1 MIVSYV
7 DHLRASRVKNRAL
20 ADFATIKDLHK
31 RIAAVGPDGDAATAL
46 RVKLANVERET
57 GLWFF
62 ANVVEPQLTKEDASA
77 TDDERAAEM
86 GMTAYKA
93 CVYYARN
100 AERANP
106 SLNGVDKM
114 EVASADGDIRSAFIH
129 DCAVKSLNLFDK
141 TLLGGP

>member
-1 MIVSYV
+1 MIASYV
-7 DHLRASRVKNRAL
+7 DHMRASRVRDRAL

-31 RIAAVGPDGDAATAL
+31 QIALVGPDGDTATGL

-62 ANVVEPQLTKEDASA
+62 ENVVKPQLTKEDASA
-77 TDDERAAEM
+77 TDDERAAET
-86 GMTAYKA
+86 GMTAYKV

-129 DCAVKSLNLFDK
+129 DCAVKSLNLFDRV
-141 TLLGGP
+141 LLGGL